1 MSGAGKRRGKMMNAY
16 KSLVANPEGNRP
28 LGRRRGR
35 REDNIKMDV
44 KAIVCRPDSSGSG
57 QTPVRT
63 R

>member
-1 MSGAGKRRGKMMNAY
+1 MMNAY